1 MKSWLSMFVHP
12 NILTASSL
20 IVRHIDIANNF
31 QRMILLPSIP
41 RLSFWTVRFRL
52 NPLDLISRE

>member
-1 MKSWLSMFVHP
+1 MKSWLSMLVHP

-31 QRMILLPSIP
+31 QRMLDSDSPS
-41 RLSFWTVRFRL
+41 
-52 NPLDLISRE
+52 